1 VCLKWP
7 IFCSLLSCRVG
18 FLPTEVI
25 EPSFILQFKV
35 RHAWVW

>member
-1 VCLKWP
+1 LKWP
-7 IFCSLLSCRVG
+7 IFFSLLSCRVG

-25 EPSFILQFKV
+25 EPSPSFILQFQV